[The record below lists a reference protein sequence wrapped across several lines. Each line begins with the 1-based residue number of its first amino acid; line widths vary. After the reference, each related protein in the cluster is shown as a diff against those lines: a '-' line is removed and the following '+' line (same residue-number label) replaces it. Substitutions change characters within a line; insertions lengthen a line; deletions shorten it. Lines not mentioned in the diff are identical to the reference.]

1 MGVLKYIFHPSRVVK
16 AVEWMKMKNKLGS
29 VGENARIGLRFS
41 IVGAENITIGDN
53 FSGGDDI
60 SVWTWK
66 SYNGSER
73 EQDPTLII
81 GNSVTITNNCVITC
95 ANRIEI
101 GDGTLLGRGTFV
113 TDNSHGKNNESVE
126 LEIPPEKRKLYSKG
140 PVKIGKNVWTGTN
153 VCIMPGVS
161 IGNGVIIG
169 ANSVVTHDIPEAA
182 VAVGAPARVV
192 KIIGSESIKHED

>member
-73 EQDPTLII
+73 EQNPTLII
-81 GNSVTITNNCVITC
+81 
-95 ANRIEI
+95 
-101 GDGTLLGRGTFV
+101 GTLLGRGTFV